1 MTSRDLAVPRPGE
14 PDGVLHLSGG
24 GVVQVGL
31 AGGAA
36 VVRRGA
42 AAAAAAALPPA
53 RVLPLPRAV
62 PVSALLRQEGRP
74 QPAPGDQGAAH
85 CRTRLHPASP
95 LQDPGPGYSQVRGP
109 ELPREREVRQL
120 AQYDGGR
127 PAPAPTTVEAEYEV
141 PRIYS
146 APAINL
152 KSAKKKSNFS
162 NVDLEE
168 RIRKASG
175 VGRQQQI

>member
-1 MTSRDLAVPRPGE
+1 M
-14 PDGVLHLSGG
+14 
-24 GVVQVGL
+24 
-31 AGGAA
+31 
-36 VVRRGA
+36 
-42 AAAAAAALPPA
+42 
-53 RVLPLPRAV
+53 

-74 QPAPGDQGAAH
+74 QPAPGDHDQGAAH

-127 PAPAPTTVEAEYEV
+127 PAPAPATVEAEYEV

>member
-1 MTSRDLAVPRPGE
+1 MTSPDLAVPRPGE
-14 PDGVLHLSGG
+14 PDGVLHLPGG

-42 AAAAAAALPPA
+42 AAAAAAAARPPA

-74 QPAPGDQGAAH
+74 QPAPGEAAH
-85 CRTRLHPASP
+85 CRTRLHPAST

-127 PAPAPTTVEAEYEV
+127 PAPAPATVEAEYEV

>member
-14 PDGVLHLSGG
+14 PDGVLAVPGG

-42 AAAAAAALPPA
+42 AAAAAARLPA

-74 QPAPGDQGAAH
+74 QPAPGEAAH
-85 CRTRLHPASP
+85 CRTRLHSASP

-127 PAPAPTTVEAEYEV
+127 PAPAPATVEAEYEV

-162 NVDLEE
+162 NADLEE

>member
-1 MTSRDLAVPRPGE
+1 M
-14 PDGVLHLSGG
+14 
-24 GVVQVGL
+24 
-31 AGGAA
+31 
-36 VVRRGA
+36 
-42 AAAAAAALPPA
+42 
-53 RVLPLPRAV
+53 
-62 PVSALLRQEGRP
+62 
-74 QPAPGDQGAAH
+74 
-85 CRTRLHPASP
+85 
-95 LQDPGPGYSQVRGP
+95 RGP

-127 PAPAPTTVEAEYEV
+127 PAPALAPATVEAEYEV

>member
-1 MTSRDLAVPRPGE
+1 M
-14 PDGVLHLSGG
+14 
-24 GVVQVGL
+24 
-31 AGGAA
+31 
-36 VVRRGA
+36 
-42 AAAAAAALPPA
+42 
-53 RVLPLPRAV
+53 
-62 PVSALLRQEGRP
+62 
-74 QPAPGDQGAAH
+74 
-85 CRTRLHPASP
+85 
-95 LQDPGPGYSQVRGP
+95 RGP

-127 PAPAPTTVEAEYEV
+127 PAPAPAAVEAEYEV

-162 NVDLEE
+162 NADLEE

>member
-1 MTSRDLAVPRPGE
+1 M
-14 PDGVLHLSGG
+14 
-24 GVVQVGL
+24 
-31 AGGAA
+31 
-36 VVRRGA
+36 
-42 AAAAAAALPPA
+42 
-53 RVLPLPRAV
+53 
-62 PVSALLRQEGRP
+62 
-74 QPAPGDQGAAH
+74 
-85 CRTRLHPASP
+85 
-95 LQDPGPGYSQVRGP
+95 RGP

-127 PAPAPTTVEAEYEV
+127 PAPATVEAEYEV

-162 NVDLEE
+162 NADLEE

>member
-1 MTSRDLAVPRPGE
+1 MPRPGE
-14 PDGVLHLSGG
+14 PDGVLHVPGG
-24 GVVQVGL
+24 GVVPVWL

-42 AAAAAAALPPA
+42 AAAAAAAPRRPP
-53 RVLPLPRAV
+53 RPLPLPRAV
-62 PVSALLRQEGRP
+62 PVPALLRQEGRG

-85 CRTRLHPASP
+85 CRTSLHSA
-95 LQDPGPGYSQVRGP
+95 LHVQDPGPGYSQVRGP

-127 PAPAPTTVEAEYEV
+127 PAPAPAPATVEAEYEV

-162 NVDLEE
+162 NADLEE